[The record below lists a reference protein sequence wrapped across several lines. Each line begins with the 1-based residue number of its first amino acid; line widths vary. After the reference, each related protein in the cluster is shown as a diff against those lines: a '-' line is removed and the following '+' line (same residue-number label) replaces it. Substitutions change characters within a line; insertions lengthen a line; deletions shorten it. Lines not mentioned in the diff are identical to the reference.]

1 MKNLSQLIVGGLT
14 VLGVGAVGYKAYKL
28 KKLND
33 ATKEQNVIEI
43 EVESKEASR
52 K

>member
-1 MKNLSQLIVGGLT
+1 MKDLKRLIAGGLT
-14 VLGVGAVGYKAYKL
+14 LIGLGAVGYKAYQM

-33 ATKEQNVIEI
+33 SIKNENVIEI
-43 EVESKEASR
+43 EVETKEETR

>member
-1 MKNLSQLIVGGLT
+1 MKSMSQLIVGGLT

-33 ATKEQNVIEI
+33 AVKEQNIIEI
-43 EVESKEASR
+43 EVESKDETR

>member
-1 MKNLSQLIVGGLT
+1 MKSMSQLIVGGLT

-33 ATKEQNVIEI
+33 AVKEQNIIEI
-43 EVESKEASR
+43 EVGSKDETR